1 MIRPE
6 APCKNCKERYLGCH
20 GDCEKYADFKNAQ
33 REMKIALKKSMEYD
47 SYKVKSKERF
57 GRNGG

>member
-20 GDCEKYADFKNAQ
+20 GDCEKYADFKDAQ
-33 REMKIALKKSMEYD
+33 REM
-47 SYKVKSKERF
+47 
-57 GRNGG
+57 